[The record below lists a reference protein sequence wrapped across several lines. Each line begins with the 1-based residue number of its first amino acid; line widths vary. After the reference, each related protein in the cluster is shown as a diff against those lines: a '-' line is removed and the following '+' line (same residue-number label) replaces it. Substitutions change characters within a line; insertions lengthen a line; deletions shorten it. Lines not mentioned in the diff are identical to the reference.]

1 MTDAELM
8 SGFCYD
14 KPDKNGMVE
23 CPYSG
28 AKVPWMCL
36 RFCETCI
43 QKTTPKDLRNIK
55 KD

>member
-8 SGFCYD
+8 SGFCYV
-14 KPDKNGMVE
+14 KPDKNGMNE

-28 AKVPWMCL
+28 AKVPWMCV

-43 QKTTPKDLRNIK
+43 QKTVPKDLRNIK